1 LKAPFAR
8 FIQKPVHTGYIA
20 RYFCYAGKYRL
31 ACGAASWQAGSGNF
45 DNLTLKQTYF
55 PSMKKSDLKI
65 SQATIWISSVFL
77 GLLSSVPQIAEHHFN
92 VAEAAVNAGLTAT
105 FALMMWY
112 FNIFMMRR
120 RTDNTRKQGISYT
133 RLLSSLLFGLVVMLG
148 LAWVQQ
154 LILSHINFGPV
165 MLMVEVRGIL
175 INLVFYMFLHLLQQN
190 YENQH
195 VSMELER
202 IKNDNLS
209 AQYELL
215 KQQVNPHFLFN
226 SLNTLKAM
234 VESGDE
240 EAADFIIKLSNFY
253 RFTLESRKLDLIHVH
268 EEMEILNA
276 YLFLQKA
283 RFDNGFTFKA
293 TLSDKTLGTLIPP
306 FTLQL
311 LVENCIKHNIVSL
324 EKPLHIRIY
333 EEPDGIVVEN
343 QVQQKTGDNNSL
355 GVGLKNIDLRYS
367 HLLDK
372 HIDIINDQ
380 QIFQIKLPFIHE
392 YHHH

>member
-1 LKAPFAR
+1 MQQSR
-8 FIQKPVHTGYIA
+8 F
-20 RYFCYAGKYRL
+20 
-31 ACGAASWQAGSGNF
+31 
-45 DNLTLKQTYF
+45 
-55 PSMKKSDLKI
+55 KI
-65 SQATIWISSVFL
+65 SHATIWISSIFL
-77 GLLSSVPQIAEHHFN
+77 GLLSSVPQIAEQHFN
-92 VAEAAVNAGLTAT
+92 LAEAAVNAGLTGT
-105 FALMMWY
+105 FSLLMWY
-112 FNIFMMRR
+112 FNIYMLNRQPSRR
-120 RTDNTRKQGISYT
+120 RRQSISYT
-133 RLLSSLLFGLVVMLG
+133 KLLSSLLFGLAVMLG

-190 YENQH
+190 YENQQ
-195 VSMELER
+195 VSMELEQ

-234 VESGDE
+234 VETGDE
-240 EAADFIIKLSNFY
+240 EAVDFILKLSNFY
-253 RFTLESRKLDLIHVH
+253 RYTLESRKLDLIHVS

-283 RFDNGFTFKA
+283 RFDKGIAFENQ
-293 TLSDKTLGTLIPP
+293 LSEKTLGTLIPP

-311 LVENCIKHNIVSL
+311 LVENCIKHNVVSL
-324 EKPLHIRIY
+324 QKPLRIRIY
-333 EEPDGIVVEN
+333 EAHDQIVIEN
-343 QVQQKTGDNNSL
+343 PVQLKTGEAST
-355 GVGLKNIDLRYS
+355 GVGLKNIDLRYN
-367 HLLDK
+367 HLLQQ

-380 QIFQIKLPFIHE
+380 KIFQVKLPLIHE

>member
-1 LKAPFAR
+1 
-8 FIQKPVHTGYIA
+8 
-20 RYFCYAGKYRL
+20 
-31 ACGAASWQAGSGNF
+31 
-45 DNLTLKQTYF
+45 
-55 PSMKKSDLKI
+55 MKKTALKI
-65 SQATIWISSVFL
+65 SHATIWISSIVL

-105 FALMMWY
+105 FAVLMWY
-112 FNIFMMRR
+112 FNIFMLSRR
-120 RTDNTRKQGISYT
+120 ADKPRQQSISYWN
-133 RLLSSLLFGLVVMLG
+133 LISSLLFGLVVMLG
-148 LAWVQQ
+148 LACIQQ

-202 IKNDNLS
+202 IKSDNLS

-234 VESGDE
+234 VESGE
-240 EAADFIIKLSNFY
+240 EESVDFIIKLSNFY
-253 RFTLESRKLDLIHVH
+253 RFTLESRKLDLIHVK

-283 RFDNGFTFKA
+283 RFEDGFTFKN
-293 TLSDKTLGTLIPP
+293 TLGEKTLGTLIPP

-311 LVENCIKHNIVSL
+311 LVENCIKHNVVSL
-324 EKPLHIRIY
+324 EKPLHITIY
-333 EEPDGIVVEN
+333 EEDDKIVVEN
-343 QVQQKTGDNNSL
+343 PIQQKTKDPHSL

-367 HLLDK
+367 HLLHQ
-372 HIDIINDQ
+372 HIEIIDDGKV
-380 QIFQIKLPFIHE
+380 FQIKLPLIYE